1 MASTNNCARRIIAVG
16 VFAVA
21 AAAAPAIIATVAA
34 LTPDTGTST
43 SAQPACL
50 AWYGNKDDGICLSYS
65 NGNGVTA
72 GTPGIAWGGADNPG
86 PGLSTGPLLPGT
98 TISRSIG

>member
-1 MASTNNCARRIIAVG
+1 MASTNNRARRVIAVG
-16 VFAVA
+16 AFAVA
-21 AAAAPAIIATVAA
+21 AAAAPAIVAA
-34 LTPDTGTST
+34 VVPDAGPST
-43 SAQPACL
+43 SAQPPCL